1 MVANLDLQR
10 VIQAARSGQKLEARK
25 LMAAIVK
32 TNPKHAQAWFILSFL
47 VDDQTQQIDC
57 LQRTLKYA
65 PDHIKAQERLQ
76 QIKANSVWQEPS
88 NSSNSDSVPLLTLSH
103 KENTSANRSLPQTNA
118 KVPHSKKLLGRTDNK

>member
-1 MVANLDLQR
+1 MVANLDLQK

-25 LMAAIVK
+25 LIATIVK

-76 QIKANSVWQEPS
+76 QIKAKSVWQEPS
-88 NSSNSDSVPLLTLSH
+88 NSSNSDAVPLLTLNQVGLRPDCGCYINLLSH
-103 KENTSANRSLPQTNA
+103 RSGTSSQQ
-118 KVPHSKKLLGRTDNK
+118 KGD